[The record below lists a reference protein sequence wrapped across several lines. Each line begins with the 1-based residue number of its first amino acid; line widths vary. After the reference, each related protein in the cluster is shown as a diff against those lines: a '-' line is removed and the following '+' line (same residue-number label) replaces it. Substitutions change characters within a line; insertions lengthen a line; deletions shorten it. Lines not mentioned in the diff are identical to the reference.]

1 MKKNC
6 SQLFLLL
13 AVASLAACSTT
24 VPTPQV
30 KAPVAKPVV
39 SITHYADTA
48 VNEAAGAYVSLYKE
62 TIEKS
67 VQEHRYIGELAYR
80 HLSAEA
86 CFESRAN
93 RLLDRVLSTQEKE
106 ELVLSQVSAEKLKT
120 YEALA
125 TGYFPRINGLELF
138 TCDHAGLRIAQNTA
152 KY

>member
-1 MKKNC
+1 MKKC

-13 AVASLAACSTT
+13 AVASLAAGSTA

-30 KAPVAKPVV
+30 QAPVAKPVV
-39 SITHYADTA
+39 SITQYADAA

-67 VQEHRYIGELAYR
+67 VQEERYIGELAYR

-120 YEALA
+120 YKALA
-125 TGYFPRINGLELF
+125 VGYFPRINGLELF
-138 TCDHAGLRIAQNTA
+138 TCDRAGLRIAQNTP